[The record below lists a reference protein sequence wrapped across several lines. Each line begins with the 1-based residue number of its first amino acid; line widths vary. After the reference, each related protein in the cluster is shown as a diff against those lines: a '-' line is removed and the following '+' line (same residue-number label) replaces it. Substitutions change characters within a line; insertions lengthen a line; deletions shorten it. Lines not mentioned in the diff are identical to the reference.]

1 MLKLEN
7 ALTTYSLIGGLI
19 YDVDNEDDKHWL
31 YSMFVGYLCDGY
43 TAAPLTEY
51 ANNKIFQELPKVR
64 NYLTN
69 TDEKLYIDMRRSKS
83 YTDKLVKL
91 TRDDSDLVLTI
102 KLKAAATK
110 KLRLR
115 VTGYSQAEYYYTLS
129 NKGMIMPYKNYG
141 ISKEID
147 IVA

>member
-31 YSMFVGYLCDGY
+31 YSMFVGYSCDGY
-43 TAAPLTEY
+43 TAAPLTV
-51 ANNKIFQELPKVR
+51 KFQELPKVR

-83 YTDKLVKL
+83 YTDKLEKL
-91 TRDDSDLVLTI
+91 TQDDSDLVLTI

-129 NKGMIMPYKNYG
+129 NRGMIMSYKN
-141 ISKEID
+141 
-147 IVA
+147 